1 MSSLTTKKICAR
13 LHTVDCIKF
22 YESQLPLTD
31 PREALP
37 HAHRV
42 VHKGAWTLSVINWRS
57 TTVGLSDRL
66 PKARSTP
73 ATMLKQ
79 RSTLL
84 PKTATL
90 SKQQA
95 TFDIVAS
102 VNRALVD
109 NNVRRAAAKFSKF
122 RVRDKIPP
130 VSTRI
135 FGNIRITFQQSV
147 G

>member
-1 MSSLTTKKICAR
+1 
-13 LHTVDCIKF
+13 
-22 YESQLPLTD
+22 
-31 PREALP
+31 
-37 HAHRV
+37 
-42 VHKGAWTLSVINWRS
+42 
-57 TTVGLSDRL
+57 
-66 PKARSTP
+66 
-73 ATMLKQ
+73 MLKQ

-109 NNVRRAAAKFSKF
+109 NNVRRAAAKYSKF